1 VRPASGDNLSPSR
14 PGRKAVGALAR
25 GAERGAEP
33 TRGHRVLPTPAREQV
48 FEGASDGRS
57 GIPLAADD
65 PCKCRVRNVSGPSDG
80 AEPGR
85 RVAENLLGSPGQSWA
100 HGAPICRHAEVRA
113 SSAGSPGQGGA
124 KRGQILRKRRALA
137 WRRVFTVRG
146 FSRCQVFGRKRR
158 YLSGSH
164 AGPCLP
170 APTQPSGRFSRRGGS
185 IEDVRL
191 MGAPLRPATRRTNSD
206 SDFLGDAAD
215 GRALAESVA
224 RLHSRKGLQVD
235 SELPIRCCRSRG
247 ARWESRGAPAAPPH
261 PQPSGRSSRRG
272 GQSKDVR

>member
-1 VRPASGDNLSPSR
+1 MRPASGDNLSPSR

-33 TRGHRVLPTPAREQV
+33 TRGHRVLPTPA
-48 FEGASDGRS
+48 
-57 GIPLAADD
+57 
-65 PCKCRVRNVSGPSDG
+65 
-80 AEPGR
+80 
-85 RVAENLLGSPGQSWA
+85 
-100 HGAPICRHAEVRA
+100 
-113 SSAGSPGQGGA
+113 
-124 KRGQILRKRRALA
+124 
-137 WRRVFTVRG
+137 
-146 FSRCQVFGRKRR
+146 CQVFGRKRR

-247 ARWESRGAPAAPPH
+247 GPAVDGSPRSRRAMGVSRCPCRPAPSATVRPLFETGGSIERC
-261 PQPSGRSSRRG
+261 QMSIKSSRVHDWPPVTGAHASLGKADATR
-272 GQSKDVR
+272 SLAVRPVASIQ